1 MVELIRRLSAPLAPR
16 PVAGCLPRLGRIG
29 GVRGVL
35 FDVYGTLLISAAGD
49 IGSGA
54 ASWEAKCAAMT
65 AALDDAGVA
74 GAAPGAAAMVAALE
88 AAIGAEHTA
97 ARARGVAYPEVD
109 LRELWRRL
117 LPGAG
122 TAAVERAAVS
132 YECRTNPV
140 WPMPGAAAAV
150 AALQARGPVGI
161 VSNAQFFTP
170 LVLAALLPELRI
182 DPRLV
187 VWSFAER
194 EAKPSPRLFAAA
206 AARMA
211 RHCRLQPRELVMVGN
226 DVRNDLLG
234 ARAAGLR
241 TALFAGDARSLR
253 LRRDDPRC
261 AAVCPDLVLTHL
273 SQLPLA
279 LRHDGPPPSAARPN
293 LVPAGLV
300 QGRPALVP
308 ARPAQRRA
316 AVRGDGPPDRGLTD
330 SLTTAGPPQQ
340 ERDDIAPV
348 NAAAPVAGTAGRVSR
363 VARSTVAR
371 RAAALADGMGQVR
384 RSRAAVL
391 GR

>member
-16 PVAGCLPRLGRIG
+16 PVAGALPRLGPLG
-29 GVRGVL
+29 GARGVL

-49 IGSGA
+49 IGTGGA
-54 ASWEAKCAAMT
+54 SREVRRTAMA
-65 AALDDAGVA
+65 AALRDAGMANA
-74 GAAPGAAAMVAALE
+74 GAAAGAAHDASRLVTALE
-88 AAIGAEHTA
+88 AAIRAQHAAIRERGLEH
-97 ARARGVAYPEVD
+97 PEVE

-132 YECRTNPV
+132 YECRVYPV

-150 AALQARGPVGI
+150 AALQARVPVGI

-170 LVLAALLPELRI
+170 LILAALLPELRI

-211 RHCRLQPRELVMVGN
+211 RHCRLNPREIVMVGN
-226 DVRNDLLG
+226 DMRNDLLG
-234 ARAAGLR
+234 AHSAGLR

-261 AAVCPDLVLTHL
+261 AAVHPDLVLTHL
-273 SQLPLA
+273 SQLPAA
-279 LRHDGPPPSAARPN
+279 LRRGNPHVADARRT
-293 LVPAGLV
+293 G
-300 QGRPALVP
+300 
-308 ARPAQRRA
+308 
-316 AVRGDGPPDRGLTD
+316 
-330 SLTTAGPPQQ
+330 
-340 ERDDIAPV
+340 
-348 NAAAPVAGTAGRVSR
+348 AGR
-363 VARSTVAR
+363 RST
-371 RAAALADGMGQVR
+371 G
-384 RSRAAVL
+384 
-391 GR
+391 

>member
-1 MVELIRRLSAPLAPR
+1 MIELIRRLSAPLAPL
-16 PVAGCLPRLGRIG
+16 PVAGCLPRLRPAGSE
-29 GVRGVL
+29 RGVL

-54 ASWEAKCAAMT
+54 ASREARHAAMA
-65 AALDDAGVA
+65 AALNDAGLAREVPRA
-74 GAAPGAAAMVAALE
+74 RDMVAALE
-88 AAIGAEHTA
+88 AAVGAVHAE
-97 ARARGVAYPEVD
+97 ARARGVAHPEVE
-109 LRELWRRL
+109 LRELWRGL
-117 LPGAG
+117 LPGTG

-150 AALQARGPVGI
+150 TALQARGPVGI

-170 LVLAALLPELRI
+170 PVLAALLPELRI
-182 DPRLV
+182 DARLA

-211 RHCRLQPRELVMVGN
+211 RHCRLQPREIVMVGN

-261 AAVCPDLVLTHL
+261 AAVHPDLVLTHL
-273 SQLPLA
+273 SQLP
-279 LRHDGPPPSAARPN
+279 
-293 LVPAGLV
+293 
-300 QGRPALVP
+300 
-308 ARPAQRRA
+308 
-316 AVRGDGPPDRGLTD
+316 
-330 SLTTAGPPQQ
+330 
-340 ERDDIAPV
+340 
-348 NAAAPVAGTAGRVSR
+348 RVLGQ
-363 VARSTVAR
+363 AR
-371 RAAALADGMGQVR
+371 RRQAAGSGH
-384 RSRAAVL
+384 
-391 GR
+391 

>member
-1 MVELIRRLSAPLAPR
+1 MVELIRQLSAPLAPR

-74 GAAPGAAAMVAALE
+74 GAAPGAPAMVAALE
-88 AAIGAEHTA
+88 AAIRAEHTA

-140 WPMPGAAAAV
+140 WPMPGAAAVV

-170 LVLAALLPELRI
+170 LVLAALLPEVRF
-182 DPRLV
+182 DPRLA

-206 AARMA
+206 AARLA

-261 AAVCPDLVLTHL
+261 AIAAAPRLAPPRPAPERRA
-273 SQLPLA
+273 SQLGARRSGARSP
-279 LRHDGPPPSAARPN
+279 RPGARPSG
-293 LVPAGLV
+293 AT
-300 QGRPALVP
+300 
-308 ARPAQRRA
+308 ARRRA
-316 AVRGDGPPDRGLTD
+316 RRRTTRPRLTD

-348 NAAAPVAGTAGRVSR
+348 NAAAPVAGTAGRVGR